1 MQPLGQTCSSS
12 VGALGALILVTV
24 TRRMSFKVLRE
35 TMDSTFKITGMTLFV
50 LMTAQVFSLS
60 FRGLGGDDL
69 IDQLFAFLPAGM
81 WGGLIFM
88 MLLLFLLGF
97 FLDWIEITYIVLPLL
112 LPFMVSQ
119 GVDLIWLCILVAM
132 NLQTSF
138 LTPPF
143 GWSLFYLR
151 GVAPPQITTGD
162 IYRGVMPYIGIQA
175 LGLLL
180 VMLFPAIA
188 TWLPNAIGW

>member
-1 MQPLGQTCSSS
+1 
-12 VGALGALILVTV
+12 
-24 TRRMSFKVLRE
+24 MSFRVLRQ

-69 IDQLFAFLPAGM
+69 IDQLFAFLPGGM

-88 MLLLFLLGF
+88 MLLLFFLGF

-112 LPFMVSQ
+112 LPFMMSQ
-119 GVDLIWLCILVAM
+119 GVDIIWLCILVAM

-151 GVAPPQITTGD
+151 GVAPPEITTGD
-162 IYRGVMPYIGIQA
+162 IYRGVIPYIGIQA

-180 VMLFPAIA
+180 VMMFPAIA
-188 TWLPNAIGW
+188 TWLPNTIGW